1 MADSSTSPISQ
12 PSVMNVDQ
20 LNAQPLPRQPQPPY
34 YSTQSQ
40 LPAPPTMAEVQPPP
54 PGLSPRPIDFSTQQS
69 YDLTPPPQYRTPAPS
84 MTQAIGPVKEGS
96 APTKTDITSLPPI
109 PSQVTIPKKPPQ
121 MKKSTQPLHLLL
133 LECCKEYITGN
144 LATKSEE
151 DIKELLNDRKKLHAD
166 LQLYCTDVVL
176 TSARDRILNELD
188 ERGKE
193 ALKDISP
200 DSEIIKLRFE
210 EAAALHKNFT
220 DAVEELKLK
229 STGPDEVMQD
239 TPSTED
245 SDANKPSEP
254 LAQVFRL
261 WEQINKND
269 VMDNLHAAHMDQ
281 SRNRG
286 RGQNRGGYWQQ
297 RGAPRHA
304 PYQNQAQGQRRR
316 DWGARDDRD
325 YRERRGDEHY
335 NRDRRD
341 EYPRRDYDRRQDFRG
356 PPTPSPTFNRERPQ
370 MGRRDDSYHRNYDDR
385 RRDSYDRRPDD
396 NRHPRDHRGPP
407 LPLTIGPPKPSPSIY
422 EAPPMPPMPP
432 NVPNPSIQSPQQG
445 YDYASYSTDQQYSSV
460 YPGYFPQY
468 PQDSSANGQ
477 SYQYSTVS
485 TSAGWDTQTNP
496 LQSVPIQLASFNWN
510 QPGRHTAIPLP
521 TDFMSGPSNAPR
533 LSMPEPHDVLGV
545 IKGVII
551 RDAQGNIGLSQYQF
565 SSSM

>member
-1 MADSSTSPISQ
+1 MADPSTSPISQ

-20 LNAQPLPRQPQPPY
+20 LSAQPLPRQPQPPY
-34 YSTQSQ
+34 YPTQSQ
-40 LPAPPTMAEVQPPP
+40 LPVPPTMAEVQPPP
-54 PGLSPRPIDFSTQQS
+54 PGLSPRPVDF
-69 YDLTPPPQYRTPAPS
+69 
-84 MTQAIGPVKEGS
+84 K
-96 APTKTDITSLPPI
+96 
-109 PSQVTIPKKPPQ
+109 
-121 MKKSTQPLHLLL
+121 
-133 LECCKEYITGN
+133 
-144 LATKSEE
+144 

-239 TPSTED
+239 TPSTEE
-245 SDANKPSEP
+245 SDANKPSE
-254 LAQVFRL
+254 R
-261 WEQINKND
+261 
-269 VMDNLHAAHMDQ
+269 
-281 SRNRG
+281 
-286 RGQNRGGYWQQ
+286 RGQNRGGYWQS

-356 PPTPSPTFNRERPQ
+356 PPTPSPAFNRERPQ
-370 MGRRDDSYHRNYDDR
+370 M
-385 RRDSYDRRPDD
+385 DSYDRRPDD
-396 NRHPRDHRGPP
+396 SRHPRDHRGPP

-422 EAPPMPPMPP
+422 DAPPMPPMPP
-432 NVPNPSIQSPQQG
+432 NVPNPSIQSPQPG
-445 YDYASYSTDQQYSSV
+445 YDYTSYSADQQYSSV

-468 PQDSSANGQ
+468 PQDSSTNGQ

-496 LQSVPIQLASFNWN
+496 MQSVPIQLASFNWN

-551 RDAQGNIGLSQYQF
+551 RDAQGNIGLSHTITTNYNIGGIWVIFDESFDYKKIIGKEPLQKK
-565 SSSM
+565 